1 MRSQGRIPA
10 MFLVT
15 LAAVLVPSPRGSGAQ
30 GCEPI
35 RFTTPVNLG
44 GEGEAYQPANSWQFT
59 VAYRRLVSNQW
70 FVGSKES
77 HALAPGG
84 QSPVIKI
91 HTFVADVAYS
101 IDDRSR
107 LRFSV
112 PVSTGSLSRY
122 WPDKTVRAQNA
133 SGIGDASLVGE
144 SWLFEPRT
152 HRRGNIMLGL
162 GFKAPTGSHTVSSQ
176 FYTASGAVDF
186 PADQTIEPGDSGW
199 GGLVE
204 SQGFRQLTDRTF
216 VYAVGSYMI
225 SPKAHSDVESAPGS
239 GTYWSVPDVYSA
251 RAGAAFDVLP
261 DQGLT
266 MSLGARADG
275 IPRHDLIGG
284 GDATTIKR
292 TADVLF
298 ADPGLSLV
306 HGRGTFTLSV
316 PYRIAVNRKKSVYEE
331 RTNTLNGGGFAKY
344 LIFASYSHRL

>member
-1 MRSQGRIPA
+1 MRSHGRTS
-10 MFLVT
+10 VT
-15 LAAVLVPSPRGSGAQ
+15 VFVSLAAGLALTPSDGRGQ

-44 GEGEAYQPANSWQFT
+44 GEGQAYQSGGAWQFT
-59 VAYRRLVSNQW
+59 LAYRRLVSNQW

-77 HALAPGG
+77 SNLAPGG
-84 QSPVIKI
+84 LSPVIKV

-101 IDDRSR
+101 LDDRVR

-112 PVSTGSLSRY
+112 PVSTGSFSRY

-133 SGIGDASLVGE
+133 TGIGDASLMAE
-144 SWLFEPRT
+144 SWIFEPRT
-152 HRRGNIMLGL
+152 HRHGNLSFGL
-162 GFKAPTGSHTVSSQ
+162 GAKAPTGSHTIASQ

-186 PADQTIEPGDSGW
+186 PADQTIEPGDGGW
-199 GGLVE
+199 AILLE
-204 SQGFRQLTDRTF
+204 SQAFRQITERTF
-216 VYAVGSYMI
+216 AYAVGSYMV
-225 SPKAHSDVESAPGS
+225 SPKAHTDVQTAPNS

-251 RAGAAFDVLP
+251 RVGAAFDILP

-284 GDATTIKR
+284 GDDTAIKR
-292 TADVLF
+292 TADVFF

-306 HGRGTFTLSV
+306 RGPGTFTLSV
-316 PYRIAVNRKKSVYEE
+316 PYRVAVNRKKSVYEE
-331 RTNTLNGGGFAKY
+331 RTNSLNGGGFAKY